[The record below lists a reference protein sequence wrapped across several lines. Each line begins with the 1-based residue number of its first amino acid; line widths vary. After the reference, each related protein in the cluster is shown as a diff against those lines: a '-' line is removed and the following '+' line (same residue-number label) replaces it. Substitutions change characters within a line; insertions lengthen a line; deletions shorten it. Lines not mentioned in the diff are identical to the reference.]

1 MTPDEKEILLQ
12 WIEKAGDDTEKALR
26 FYKQRIQLLQ

>member
-1 MTPDEKEILLQ
+1 MTAAEKEILLQ
-12 WIEKAGDDTEKALR
+12 WIEKACGDIEKALR